1 MTQKSKSRNA
11 DFISIA
17 REGNPPPS
25 EPACQRQAEPS
36 EPSEPGPLCGPIGDT
51 TTLGPKGRRP
61 LSEAMQSFYTTCGAS
76 RAPLFPLALLWY
88 NGMV

>member
-17 REGNPPPS
+17 REGNAP
-25 EPACQRQAEPS
+25 PS

-51 TTLGPKGRRP
+51 TTLGPKGHRP
-61 LSEAMQSFYTTCGAS
+61 LSEANTTLLHNPRRS
-76 RAPLFPLALLWY
+76 RAPFFIKTVASAATATL
-88 NGMV
+88 